1 VHIKKNNQIA
11 AGKQWIKRTAV
22 ILFITAVSL
31 LGYNLLRSTDSL
43 QTKLPMDANSVVAQ
57 GAGRLAYIGADGNIY
72 VTTPE
77 LEEHFAVTKDATA
90 PPEGPGLSYPRVS
103 WSPDGQLA
111 YASVIRDGNNAQA
124 RLYVAETP
132 GATPRLVGHSD
143 KHFVIYV
150 YWSPTPCPEKPG
162 CSRLSYLI
170 EEPEGIALH
179 IIDMGAGGTTNH
191 VAGYGWPFY
200 YSWSADGKYMLW
212 HTGGSARFS
221 EEARLAR
228 FSIKNRQVDRL
239 SADPGLFIAPAW
251 SPLGDEWLLVTTQ
264 DERDN
269 LVRTQAV
276 QAGNP
281 DMENILASAEDKHMV
296 FSWSPQ
302 GDRVAYSI
310 LRNSDGMI
318 FGPIHVYDLETGE
331 TEQITSP
338 SFDISGFFWSPD
350 GKRIGYLSRL
360 ALRDETWMQW
370 RVFDLTQDVDRG
382 FVAFNPSYQMRYVVS
397 SFNQYAQSHRLWS
410 PDGRYL
416 VYADQDDARVE
427 RIWMVDTFAE
437 RGTDPILVAE
447 GSMGFWS
454 FE

>member
-1 VHIKKNNQIA
+1 
-11 AGKQWIKRTAV
+11 V

-31 LGYNLLRSTDSL
+31 LGYNLLRSTDRL
-43 QTKLPMDANSVVAQ
+43 QSVLPKQAESVTAQ

-72 VTTPE
+72 ITTPE
-77 LEEHFAVTKDATA
+77 LDEHFTVTKDATA

-111 YASVIRDGNNAQA
+111 YASVIRDGNDAQA
-124 RLYVAETP
+124 RLYVAEAP
-132 GATPRLVGHSD
+132 DAPARLVGHSD
-143 KHFVIYV
+143 QHFVIYI
-150 YWSPTPCPEKPG
+150 YWSPTACPEKPE

-179 IIDMGAGGTTNH
+179 IVDTGAGGTTNN
-191 VAGYGWPFY
+191 VVGYGWPFY
-200 YSWSADGKYMLW
+200 YSWSPDGKYMLW
-212 HTGGSARFS
+212 HTGGSARFN

-228 FSIKNRQVDRL
+228 FSIKNRQVDTLR
-239 SADPGLFIAPAW
+239 ADPGLFIAPAW
-251 SPLGDEWLLVTTQ
+251 SPLGEEWLLVTTQ
-264 DERDN
+264 DERDQLLRSQAAQTGN
-269 LVRTQAV
+269 L
-276 QAGNP
+276 
-281 DMENILASAEDKHMV
+281 EIEKILATAEDKHMV
-296 FSWSPQ
+296 FSWSPE
-302 GDRVAYSI
+302 GDKIAYSL
-310 LRNSDGMI
+310 LRNGDGLI
-318 FGPIHVYDLETGE
+318 FGPIQVYDLETGE
-331 TEQITSP
+331 TKQITAP

-350 GKRIGYLSRL
+350 GERIAYLSRL

-370 RVFDLTQDVDRG
+370 RVYDLAGDLDRG
-382 FVAFNPSYQMRYVVS
+382 FAAFNPSYQMRYVVS

-454 FE
+454 WK

>member
-1 VHIKKNNQIA
+1 M
-11 AGKQWIKRTAV
+11 
-22 ILFITAVSL
+22 FITAVSL
-31 LGYNLLRSTDSL
+31 LGYNLLRSRDTL
-43 QTKLPMDANSVVAQ
+43 QSPLPDHAESVFAQ

-77 LEEHFAVTKDATA
+77 LEEHFAVTQDATA

-111 YASVIRDGNNAQA
+111 YASVIRDGNEAQA
-124 RLYVAETP
+124 RLYVADAP
-132 GATPRLVGHSD
+132 DAPARLVGHSD
-143 KHFVIYV
+143 QHFVIYI
-150 YWSPTPCPEKPG
+150 YWSPTPCPEKPE

-179 IIDMGAGGTTNH
+179 IVDMGADGTSNE
-191 VAGYGWPFY
+191 VVGYGWPFY
-200 YSWSADGKYMLW
+200 YSWSPDGKHMLW
-212 HTGGSARFS
+212 HTGGSARFN
-221 EEARLAR
+221 EEARISR
-228 FSIKNRQVDRL
+228 FSIKNQQTDRL
-239 SADPGLFIAPAW
+239 NADPGLFIAPAW

-264 DERDN
+264 DEHDQ
-269 LVRTQAV
+269 LVRSQAS
-276 QAGNP
+276 QTGNL
-281 DMENILASAEDKHMV
+281 DREKILATAEGKHMV
-296 FSWSPQ
+296 YSWSPG

-310 LRNSDGMI
+310 LRNSDGLI

-382 FVAFNPSYQMRYVVS
+382 FAAFNPSYQMRYVVS